1 MVYVLNHIRGKFW
14 ICQGPRGVNKVSQIW
29 VVYKRSEWRTMNGP
43 PPPDSP
49 AYSLS
54 FEYAFINTGI
64 HFAGTLY
71 AKNIYSHNKKE
82 MFKYYICLLTNA

>member
-1 MVYVLNHIRGKFW
+1 
-14 ICQGPRGVNKVSQIW
+14 
-29 VVYKRSEWRTMNGP
+29 MNGP

-71 AKNIYSHNKKE
+71 VKNIYSHNKEE